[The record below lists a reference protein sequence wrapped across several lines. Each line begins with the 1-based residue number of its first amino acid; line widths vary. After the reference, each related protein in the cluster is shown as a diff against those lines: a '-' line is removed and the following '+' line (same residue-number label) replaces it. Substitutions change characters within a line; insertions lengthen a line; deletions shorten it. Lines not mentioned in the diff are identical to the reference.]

1 MAIEAPIYTE
11 DWHTFTARLEGFSPS
26 DIRKI
31 DLSYQM
37 AKAAHRGQ
45 MREGGERYFEHPRS
59 VALILLD
66 EVKTKDPNIIIAS
79 LLHDVAEDTALF
91 SNLTKSPSY
100 TDWRQKVEVNVAGI
114 FGEEVAEVLLAVT
127 KTEVDGV
134 DIQTKDQ
141 AAEITHQNLQ
151 NASPKAVL
159 VKMADRLHNLRTLG
173 SCSAEKIQ
181 RKIAE
186 TKEIYFPIFQKA
198 AGVYPVEYA
207 YLKGQMREA
216 MASLSTAY

>member
-1 MAIEAPIYTE
+1 MTVESPISTE
-11 DWHTFTARLEGFSPS
+11 DWQTFTARLEGFTPA
-26 DIRKI
+26 DKRKI
-31 DLSYQM
+31 DLAYQM
-37 AKAAHRGQ
+37 AKSAHRTQ
-45 MREGGERYFEHPRS
+45 MREGGQRYFEHPRA

-66 EVKTKDPNIIIAS
+66 EVKTKDPDVVISS

-91 SNLTKSPSY
+91 SNFKKNKTNRE
-100 TDWRQKVEVNVAGI
+100 WRQKVEANITGI
-114 FGEEVAEVLLAVT
+114 FGSNVAEILLAVT

-134 DIQTKDQ
+134 DILTKDQ

-173 SCSAEKIQ
+173 ACSPEKMA
-181 RKIAE
+181 RKTIE
-186 TKEIYFPIFQKA
+186 TKEVYFPIFQKA
-198 AGVYPVEYA
+198 ADVYPIEYA

-216 MASLSTAY
+216 MANLAAV